1 MLRALSNHLRRRR
14 RNEAE
19 GGEDEADT
27 GAGARPLVYDRG
39 IVTYVVTGAL
49 GCIGAWIVR
58 RLVERGDR
66 VVMFDAQQDRHRLRA
81 VFDDPEAADAVPLVV
96 GDLTD
101 AAAVRDLLERHEAT
115 HVIHLA
121 GLQVPTCQANP
132 ALGAMV
138 NVVGTLHV
146 FEAARAVGIPRVVY
160 ASSAAVFGVSEDD
173 TPVPEEAADAPR
185 THYGWFKRTNEGNAD
200 VYYRDTGLSSVGL
213 RPLTVY
219 GVGRDTGLTSDT
231 TEALRHAVLGRPFQV
246 RFGGVTDFLYV
257 ADCAEAFI
265 ACADRAPE
273 GAHVFNLHGETAP
286 VEAFVRIANE
296 CLPEAARGLIR
307 VDGPPLPIASSLSDA
322 ALRRAV
328 PGLPST
334 DLRTGIAETVQRF
347 TRLRDRGWWAAEV
360 SA

>member
-1 MLRALSNHLRRRR
+1 M
-14 RNEAE
+14 
-19 GGEDEADT
+19 
-27 GAGARPLVYDRG
+27 
-39 IVTYVVTGAL
+39 TYVVTGAL

-58 RLVERGDR
+58 SLVSRGDR
-66 VVMFDAQQDRHRLRA
+66 VVMFDAQSDRHRLRA
-81 VFDDPEAADAVPLVV
+81 VMEDEVAAEAVPLVV

-101 AAAVRDLLERHEAT
+101 AQAVHDVLARHEAT

-121 GLQVPTCQANP
+121 GLQVPTCRTNP

-146 FEAARAVGIPRVVY
+146 FEAARTLGLERVVY

-173 TPVPEEAADAPR
+173 TPVAEDEADAPR

-200 VYYRDTGLSSVGL
+200 VYYRDHGLSSVGL

-219 GVGRDTGLTSDT
+219 GVGRDTGITSDT
-231 TEALRHAVLGRPFQV
+231 TEALRHAVLGQPFHV
-246 RFGGVTDFLYV
+246 RFGGATDFLYV

-265 ACADRAPE
+265 GCADRAPA

-286 VEAFVRIANE
+286 VAEFVRRAE
-296 CLPEAARGLIR
+296 AQLPEAARGLIR

-334 DLRTGIAETVQRF
+334 DLHTGIAETVQRF
-347 TRLRDRGWWAAEV
+347 TRLRERGWWSQV

>member
-1 MLRALSNHLRRRR
+1 MSNHFG
-14 RNEAE
+14 N
-19 GGEDEADT
+19 GVMYDE
-27 GAGARPLVYDRG
+27 R

-49 GCIGAWIVR
+49 GCIGAWIVKT
-58 RLVERGDR
+58 LVTRGDR
-66 VVMFDAQQDRHRLRA
+66 VVMFDSQTDRHRLRA
-81 VFDDPEAADAVPLVV
+81 VFDDEDAAEAVPLVV

-101 AAAVRDLLERHEAT
+101 GPAVHRLLEEQGAT

-121 GLQVPTCQANP
+121 GLQVPTCRANP
-132 ALGAMV
+132 PLGALV

-146 FEAARAVGIPRVVY
+146 FEAARALGLQRVVY

-173 TPVPEEAADAPR
+173 TPVAEDEADAPR

-200 VYYRDTGLSSVGL
+200 IYYRDHGLSSVGL

-219 GVGRDTGLTSDT
+219 GVGRDTGITSDT
-231 TEALRHAVLGRPFQV
+231 TEALRHAVLGLPFHV
-246 RFGGVTDFLYV
+246 RFGGTTDFLYV

-265 ACADRAPE
+265 ACADRAPA

-286 VEAFVRIANE
+286 VAEFVRLAE
-296 CLPEAARGLIR
+296 TMLPEAAHGLIK
-307 VDGPPLPIASSLSDA
+307 VEGPPIPIASSLSDA

-328 PGLPST
+328 PGVPAT
-334 DLRTGIAETVQRF
+334 DLRTGIAETLHRF
-347 TRLRDRGWWAAEV
+347 TVLRDRGWWSSQV